1 MRIHPTCPH
10 SREFWGSIGWS
21 HNNKTDLYNIIYS
34 SSLLQLL
41 ETTAYN
47 SSFITTFITNRAC
60 WRELPLIVDSN
71 SWKPLCPLGN
81 LQVRGLASLSLT
93 GAQVEKWMP
102 CYWLW
107 IAQVS
112 RFLLSKFR
120 DLIKLWSCDKC
131 CDKIKSSPCQVQAL
145 ESVVELAVHIPS
157 HQQDYLFKT
166 SRKQV
171 QKSSASLQA
180 LFCIRTSQ
188 SW

>member
-1 MRIHPTCPH
+1 MRTHPTSPH
-10 SREFWGSIGWS
+10 SREFWGSVGWS
-21 HNNKTDLYNIIYS
+21 HNNQTDLYNIIHS
-34 SSLLQLL
+34 SSALQLL

-71 SWKPLCPLGN
+71 SWKSLWPLGN

-93 GAQVEKWMP
+93 GAQVESVWVTTGYETK
-102 CYWLW
+102 
-107 IAQVS
+107 
-112 RFLLSKFR
+112 RFLCQFR

-145 ESVVELAVHIPS
+145 ESVVELAVHIPN
-157 HQQDYLFKT
+157 HQQDYLLKT
-166 SRKQV
+166 GRNQV